1 MYRNIFVL
9 IVTFVFTYLILNHL
23 IKQFMEPFSSNK
35 KKNDVDMNENIQID
49 KDKLEEASANYFG
62 MKQARLTTNTK
73 MPNIDDSV
81 ESSFT

>member
-1 MYRNIFVL
+1 MYRNIFVT
-9 IVTFVFTYLILNHL
+9 IVIIIFTCLILDHL
-23 IKQFMEPFSSNK
+23 IKQFVEPFSSDT

-62 MKQARLTTNTK
+62 MKQARISAKTI
-73 MPNIDDSV
+73 MPNTNDTV

>member
-9 IVTFVFTYLILNHL
+9 IVTLVFTYLILNHL
-23 IKQFMEPFSSNK
+23 IKQLIEPFSSNM
-35 KKNDVDMNENIQID
+35 KKNDVDMNENIQIN

-62 MKQARLTTNTK
+62 MKQARISAKTN
-73 MPNIDDSV
+73 MPNTNDAV